1 MKSVFSGREKSGF
14 VAALPFEFF
23 AFDCLP
29 FDCLP
34 FDYLPFDCLHFLAM
48 PFFAMPLGLAGIVVL
63 LGV

>member
-14 VAALPFEFF
+14 VAALPF
-23 AFDCLP
+23 
-29 FDCLP
+29 DCLP
-34 FDYLPFDCLHFLAM
+34 FDYLPFFAIPFLAMPFLAM

>member
-14 VAALPFEFF
+14 VAALPF
-23 AFDCLP
+23 DCLP
-29 FDCLP
+29 FVYLP
-34 FDYLPFDCLHFLAM
+34 LDYLPFLAM